1 MHDWICALA
10 QDCVS
15 YQSIKSKQRRNNEV
29 PLENCETETQLFRTV
44 HFHNKGLLNP
54 PSHGYSHCLLIID
67 AFSRNLIA
75 YPVTD
80 TGAQSTIH
88 GMLKEIMHYGIPQ
101 SIIHERGT
109 AFVNTHEFVNWTKIF
124 GIALRPRTANSPRT
138 NDKIETQNQHIA
150 RYWRTFLNKSGNNC
164 APFTAK
170 FVFAHSTSV
179 NYTTEKTP
187 YQIVYCNKSQILMS
201 LKLFCKGT
209 APQCHSENQV
219 KHQLLNGILRP
230 QLSQSL
236 LEIKTAFKKVYT
248 STYEKSR
255 SEKICSITRL
265 EKQCQTRKSS
275 QRRKKSLLENNQGD
289 RSINQKLQ
297 HLRLGHFTVPKRIT
311 NTTYRLKN
319 D

>member
-1 MHDWICALA
+1 
-10 QDCVS
+10 
-15 YQSIKSKQRRNNEV
+15 
-29 PLENCETETQLFRTV
+29 
-44 HFHNKGLLNP
+44 
-54 PSHGYSHCLLIID
+54 
-67 AFSRNLIA
+67 
-75 YPVTD
+75 
-80 TGAQSTIH
+80 
-88 GMLKEIMHYGIPQ
+88 
-101 SIIHERGT
+101 
-109 AFVNTHEFVNWTKIF
+109 
-124 GIALRPRTANSPRT
+124 
-138 NDKIETQNQHIA
+138 
-150 RYWRTFLNKSGNNC
+150 
-164 APFTAK
+164 
-170 FVFAHSTSV
+170 
-179 NYTTEKTP
+179 
-187 YQIVYCNKSQILMS
+187 MS

-219 KHQLLNGILRP
+219 KNQLLNGILRP

-275 QRRKKSLLENNQGD
+275 QRRKKSLLDNNQGD